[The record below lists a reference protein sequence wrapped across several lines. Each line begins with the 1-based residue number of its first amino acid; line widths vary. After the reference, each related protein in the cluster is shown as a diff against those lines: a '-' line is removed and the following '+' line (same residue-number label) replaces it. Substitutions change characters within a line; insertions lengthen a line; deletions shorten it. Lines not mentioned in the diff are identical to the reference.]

1 MPELPEVEALARWL
15 RPQLVGQRIE
25 ALEIHRPLVFRSLLT
40 DVEPAEVLAG
50 RTVQDVTRRAKYLL
64 ISFEDDLWL
73 AVHFMLTGNLEP
85 CEANAR
91 GRGGRVR
98 VRDYYRLSFSNGLTL
113 RYHDLR
119 GMGKTYLTDDLAQVP
134 GMTDLGPDALD
145 SALTL
150 ERFLERLGPYRGEI
164 KGVLT
169 RERAVAGI
177 GNAYA
182 DEILFAAGIYPF
194 RKRTQLS
201 PQELENLYT
210 AMRQVLEE
218 RLAVAMESLPR
229 THNMHHREGLQVH
242 GRPGEPC
249 PRCGAP
255 ISEIKVTRRPTH
267 FCRECQPGLLLRN

>member
-15 RPQLVGQRIE
+15 RPQIVGQRVM
-25 ALEIHRPLVFRSLLT
+25 ALEIHRPLVFRNLLSHA
-40 DVEPAEVLAG
+40 EPEQTLVG
-50 RTVQDVTRRAKYLL
+50 RTVRDVTRRSKLLL
-64 ISFEDDLWL
+64 ISLDDDFWL
-73 AVHFMLTGNLEP
+73 ATHFMLTGNLAP
-85 CEANAR
+85 CEPNAR
-91 GRGGRVR
+91 PR
-98 VRDYYRLSFSNGLTL
+98 VRDYYRISFSNDLTL

-119 GMGKTYLTDDLAQVP
+119 GMGKTYLTDDLARVP
-134 GMTDLGPDALD
+134 GMADLGPDALD
-145 SALTL
+145 PALTL
-150 ERFLERLGPYRGEI
+150 ERFLERLRPHRGEI

-201 PQELENLYT
+201 QEEMARLYD
-210 AMRQVLEE
+210 AMRQVLEA
-218 RLAVAMESLPR
+218 RLAVAMESIPR
-229 THNMHHREGLQVH
+229 THDMHRREGLNVH

-255 ISEIKVTRRPTH
+255 ISEIKVARRPTH
-267 FCRECQPGLLLRN
+267 FCRQCQPGLLLRN